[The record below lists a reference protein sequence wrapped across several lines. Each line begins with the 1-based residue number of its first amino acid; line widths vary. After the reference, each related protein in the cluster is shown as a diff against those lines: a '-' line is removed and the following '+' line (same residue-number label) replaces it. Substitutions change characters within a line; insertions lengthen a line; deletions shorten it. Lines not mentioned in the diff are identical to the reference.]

1 MLGLK
6 RGCVELHPHDQNW
19 GIEAAKTI
27 ASLEAILG
35 DIIRGAEHVGSTS
48 IPDIS
53 AKPIIDIAL
62 ATDSFSDII
71 ERADT
76 LKKNGFYYRKD
87 ASDEKQ
93 LLIASGPF
101 YDGNGDEQTHF
112 IHVVLTNSD
121 EWWSYIYFR
130 DYLRL
135 FKDVALQYQRIKF
148 DLMHSTSNR
157 SEYTKGKDEFI
168 SSVRRRAIALSLLG
182 NEVTVKI
189 DRPKGAPHPDYP
201 DTVYPINYGYIEGTM
216 GGDGEPVDAY
226 ILGVDEPQKLYT
238 GKVIGIVHRKDD
250 IEDKLLVAPIDYT
263 TTPEQA
269 KNEISFVESYFDS
282 DIYLI

>member
-27 ASLEAILG
+27 AGLEAILG

-71 ERADT
+71 DRADM

-93 LLIASGPF
+93 LLIACGPF

-157 SEYTKGKDEFI
+157 SEYTEGKDEFI
-168 SSVRRRAIALSLLG
+168 SSVRTRAKILALLG
-182 NEVTVKI
+182 KGVTVKI
-189 DRPKGAPHPDYP
+189 DRPKGSQHPGHK
-201 DTVYPINYGYIEGTM
+201 DTIYPINYGFIEGTHS
-216 GGDGEPVDAY
+216 GDGEPLDAY
-226 ILGVDEPQKLYT
+226 ILGVDEPLISYT

-250 IEDKLLVAPIDYT
+250 IEDKLLVAPNSFT
-263 TTPEQA
+263 TTVEQA
-269 KNEISFVESYFDS
+269 MKEIAFTEQYFDS
-282 DIYLI
+282 TIYLI